1 MVWESPKDAMP
12 WVGLYTAIASLIC
25 TLAMTVDVV
34 QAFWKWK
41 LWFPNVYFT
50 LNASTITLIA
60 IAMKLPMDL
69 TTDTDDIEVYGA
81 KFSGIGFLITML
93 ANFLPSLGLMDDKEL
108 LMNIAA
114 LVALTISQT
123 RKQLEHRYNESRALI
138 TSNEEKNFSSKELK
152 RYVKRHWIIAETH
165 NPQFVVA
172 CLPVSSCY
180 GVICV
185 FLALISSLA
194 FVKSIKG
201 MRYNWFGTSDYKWSL
216 KIVFL
221 VQAFGIVVGSIAPI
235 FRCFTYVG
243 HYNRSMKWS
252 KNSLNVFRVEKHWM
266 QGLQQWKRTHVH
278 SHIPGRRCKIIF
290 QSIKNTFLHFCII
303 YHIAVLVVCKTIC
316 LVPRTSVILLSC
328 CWYFFKSVLKRFKKN
343 ENTSNINESSEIE
356 EYTRYAI
363 QIDEDERLSNRL
375 LRNTLHSITKLI
387 NASEEKEPH
396 DLIMLLQKSIGFNGV
411 VEFDNN
417 EVPSLYPEEIRTCWS
432 LVLVTL
438 TTIAIALPN
447 IGNDH
452 FKRLLSGL
460 KEGLQIVSHI
470 EECLYVDVDSI
481 KARKAAIRVWTE
493 VEIYHTWLKI
503 HLRKKACK
511 ENTSKEIL
519 KWLGDEA
526 AKIVIQFKSSKKTSI
541 DQSPNE
547 LILAGAMY
555 KISQTILLYCHGK
568 ENWPNNEELFEWI
581 STIIADV
588 LAACFTNL
596 PHVIKLKCHHHA
608 IEKRGDDIQNAAQLL
623 GKSEKILKILE
634 ARQLPNIDRESM
646 VYIDKW
652 RVLSKSQSTTQQC
665 FAGKP
670 RSSSLSE
677 SLIVSTI

>member
-1 MVWESPKDAMP
+1 MEALVSKR
-12 WVGLYTAIASLIC
+12 I
-25 TLAMTVDVV
+25 
-34 QAFWKWK
+34 F
-41 LWFPNVYFT
+41 FT

-114 LVALTISQT
+114 L
-123 RKQLEHRYNESRALI
+123 
-138 TSNEEKNFSSKELK
+138 
-152 RYVKRHWIIAETH
+152 
-165 NPQFVVA
+165 
-172 CLPVSSCY
+172 
-180 GVICV
+180 
-185 FLALISSLA
+185 
-194 FVKSIKG
+194 
-201 MRYNWFGTSDYKWSL
+201 
-216 KIVFL
+216 
-221 VQAFGIVVGSIAPI
+221 GI
-235 FRCFTYVG
+235 
-243 HYNRSMKWS
+243 
-252 KNSLNVFRVEKHWM
+252 
-266 QGLQQWKRTHVH
+266 
-278 SHIPGRRCKIIF
+278 
-290 QSIKNTFLHFCII
+290 
-303 YHIAVLVVCKTIC
+303 
-316 LVPRTSVILLSC
+316 LS
-328 CWYFFKSVLKRFKKN
+328 FLKRFKKN

-396 DLIMLLQKSIGFNGV
+396 NLIMLLEKSIGFNGV

-417 EVPSLYPEEIRTCWS
+417 EVPSLYPEEIRVCWS

-447 IGNDH
+447 IGNDY

-481 KARKAAIRVWTE
+481 KARKAAMCVWTE

-541 DQSPNE
+541 DQSPNK

-568 ENWPNNEELFEWI
+568 ENWPNNEELLEWI
-581 STIIADV
+581 STITADV

-596 PHVIKLKCHHHA
+596 PHVIKLNCHHHA

-623 GKSEKILKILE
+623 GKSKKILKILE
-634 ARQLPNIDRESM
+634 ARQLPDIDRESM
-646 VYIDKW
+646 ACTCI
-652 RVLSKSQSTTQQC
+652 KSDELKVTLGEFEQV
-665 FAGKP
+665 AEGKAYKELVKDVAP
-670 RSSSLSE
+670 RRD
-677 SLIVSTI
+677 